1 MNMKKNVLLL
11 CILLLS
17 FGTVSAQTSDFQD
30 NPKCNAFVNVF
41 LKQYHNRGL
50 SAASKAF
57 AQRGVEQGQTS
68 VVLYCNDE
76 ATTMNTLVSMGLSPR
91 AITPT
96 IVTVTLPVDQIET
109 VANLQSVRKLSG
121 MRQHYLQLDVARS
134 VTKVDAVQAGTD
146 LDTPYTGKG
155 VVVGI
160 IDQGIRFDHPAF
172 RVTTDSTRIVAAW
185 NLSSSMPGDPSYNSA
200 AVLRLADDGLDE
212 THGTHVAGIAASG
225 SAMGSDTYYGMAPE
239 ASIVAVSSSDF
250 SDADILNGIQL
261 VKNVAA
267 QRNAPWVVNM
277 SIGTLLDAHDGYDDT
292 SLLLDSIAQGG
303 GIFVASAGNEGGND
317 NHAQYTFTADGDTAY
332 FVVDANGASQY
343 MLSFAGSDDTKFTVT
358 PYIYNP
364 TTMAITAIPFRLR
377 AQYFESA
384 GETNEVSGRY
394 SMLAYAMPNSLLGT
408 STGHIVFEIVGKAGR
423 TIHAWTDGNTGAV
436 FYNNAADTRLAAA
449 DSKYTVCSPSLSR
462 SAISVGSFV
471 TRIRWKALDGNTYSY
486 TNSPFVGSLST
497 FSSVGP
503 TTDSTLLKPEV
514 CAPGQGIISSI
525 KKVGDYAGSD
535 GSAYLV
541 SKQSLGGQDYYYAIM
556 QGTSMASPAAAGII
570 ALWLQANPDLTRQQV
585 LDIIKETSTPFYGQS
600 QSIWDPSYGYGK
612 IDAYAGLKK
621 ALSLPTAIATVKNS
635 STPLTI
641 KKGASQWNILF
652 NSDESFAR
660 LSLTSLDGRQCYA
673 KTLTNVHRGQEEIVP
688 FSGLTRGVYIL
699 NVKTRNSN
707 ASRKV
712 MVD

>member
-1 MNMKKNVLLL
+1 MKKKLLFL
-11 CILLLS
+11 CILLFT
-17 FGTVSAQTSDFQD
+17 FGSASAQSSGYQD
-30 NPKCNAFVNVF
+30 NPKCNALVNVF
-41 LKQYHNRGL
+41 LKQYHTRGL

-57 AQRGVEQGQTS
+57 AQHGITQGQTS

-76 ATTMNTLVSMGLSPR
+76 ATTMNTLESMGLRPR

-109 VANLQSVRKLSG
+109 VANLASVRRLNGMHQHNLKLN
-121 MRQHYLQLDVARS
+121 LARS
-134 VTKVDAVQAGTD
+134 ATKVDAVQAGTD

-185 NLSSSMPGDPSYNSA
+185 NLTNSVAGDPSYNSA
-200 AVLRLADDGLDE
+200 KVLALADDGLDE

-261 VKNVAA
+261 VKKVAA
-267 QRNAPWVVNM
+267 QRHAPWVVNM
-277 SIGTLLDAHDGYDDT
+277 SIGSLLDAHDGYDDT
-292 SLLLDSIAQGG
+292 SLLLDSIAQDG
-303 GIFVASAGNEGGND
+303 GIFVASAGNEGGD
-317 NHAQYTFTADGDTAY
+317 DYHAQHTFTADGDTAF
-332 FVVDANGASQY
+332 FVVNDNGASYY
-343 MLSFAGSDDTKFTVT
+343 MLSFAGSDNTKFKIT
-358 PYIYNP
+358 PYVYNP
-364 TTMAITAIPFRLR
+364 TTKAITSISFRLR
-377 AQYFESA
+377 LLYYESA
-384 GETNEVSGRY
+384 GEVNEASGRY
-394 SMLAYAMPNSLLGT
+394 SAMVYAQPSGLLDT
-408 STGHIVFEIVGKAGR
+408 NTGYIVFEIVGKAGQ
-423 TIHAWTDGNTGAV
+423 TIHAWTDGNTGAS
-436 FYNNAADTRLAAA
+436 FYNSPTDNRLATA
-449 DSKYTVCSPSLSR
+449 DASYTVCSPSLSR
-462 SAISVGSFV
+462 SAISVGSYV
-471 TRIRWKALDGNTYSY
+471 TRRSWTALDGGTYSY
-486 TNSPFVGSLST
+486 TNSPLVGSLSS

-503 TTDSTLLKPEV
+503 TTDAALLKPEV

-525 KKVGDYAGSD
+525 KKVGDYAQD
-535 GSAYLV
+535 AASAYLI

-556 QGTSMASPAAAGII
+556 QGTSMASPAVAGII

-585 LDIIKETSTPFYGQS
+585 LDIIKETSTPFSGQS
-600 QSIWDPSYGYGK
+600 QSTWDPSYGYGK

-673 KTLTNVHRGQEEIVP
+673 KTLTNVHRGQEEIVS